1 MALYNLEYYVGKT
14 KVETVMWNLPITL
27 VKWKKKVLGNT
38 SHRLGTL
45 KIVKN
50 DTKTG

>member
-1 MALYNLEYYVGKT
+1 MQLYNLEYYQGKT
-14 KVETVMWNLPITL
+14 KTETVMFNLPIAL
-27 VKWKKKVLGNT
+27 VKWKKSVIEKT

-50 DTKTG
+50 GK

>member
-1 MALYNLEYYVGKT
+1 MVLYNLEYYMGKT
-14 KVETVMWNLPITL
+14 KVETVMYNLPITL

-50 DTKTG
+50 GKG